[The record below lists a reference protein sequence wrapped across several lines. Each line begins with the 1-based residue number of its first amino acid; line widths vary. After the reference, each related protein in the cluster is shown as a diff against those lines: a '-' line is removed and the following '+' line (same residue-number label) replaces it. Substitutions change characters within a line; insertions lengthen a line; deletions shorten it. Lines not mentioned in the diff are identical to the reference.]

1 MMRTVSV
8 HDYGLL
14 ITSEMAPYFMLSAD
28 KKLGQVPDEIQAA
41 VDDGTFDEKAAN
53 NELENY
59 QEPIEA
65 KEAMEIASPA
75 ECRMA
80 FVSEFCGE
88 INTMGDAPDMPEVP
102 ENEKLQ
108 FTYDCELIVYLPL
121 LKAPVMYDRA
131 YVNKAEIVAEI
142 RDELRKINATLPEN
156 FDDKTIAKYI
166 VEIDGTTTV

>member
-59 QEPIEA
+59 QEPMEA

-88 INTMGDAPDMPEVP
+88 VNTMDDAPNTPEVP

-108 FTYDCELIVYLPL
+108 FTYDCELIVYY
-121 LKAPVMYDRA
+121 A
-131 YVNKAEIVAEI
+131 NKAEIIAEI
-142 RDELRKINATLPEN
+142 QDELRKINVTLPEN